1 MCGIAGIIDFNHH
14 EDMQALLQRMLGFL
28 HHRGPDA
35 GGLYMDHGVGLGHA
49 RLSIID
55 LAGGDQP
62 IHNEDRNV
70 WIVYNGEVFN
80 YPELRQELLTR
91 GHRFY
96 TTTDTEVIVHLYEEM
111 GPALFEKLN
120 GQFAFAIWD
129 ARKRHLILGRDRVGI
144 RPLFYVHNGQ
154 RLQFASEI
162 KALFADARIQRKLD
176 SQTLS
181 DIFTCWTPVDDRTP
195 FTGVRQVPAGHYAKF
210 SEKGIRITPYWTI
223 PAGDTD
229 PGERPFEDWLEE
241 FKALI
246 LDATRIRLR
255 ADVPVGAYLSGG
267 IDSTYTSAL
276 VKNNFNN
283 RLCTFSVGFSDQR
296 FDESHFQKLAL
307 ESLQTEHRM
316 TTCAE
321 NSIGAIFPDVVWH
334 TETPILR
341 TAPAPLFLL
350 ARLVRETNFKVVLTG
365 EGADEIMAGYNIFKE
380 AQVRRFWARNPLS
393 ENRPMLLQRLYPYI
407 FAEGS
412 ERAKQYLKSFFKKDL
427 EQTDSPIYSHLPRWH
442 NTAQLRHFFSDALR
456 NRTTGSKRF
465 EERFT
470 ASLPTDFMQWPALS
484 RAQYIEMRLFLTNYL
499 LSSQGDRM
507 AMAHS
512 VEGRYPFL
520 DYRVIEL
527 AFRMPPRYRLF
538 GLTEKHILKTAA
550 RGVIPPELIDRPKQP
565 YRAPISSAFVSSAPP
580 DYMADL
586 LSEKR
591 LEESSY
597 FAPRKVHQLRLK
609 ARQPNGR
616 ALSERENMA
625 LVGIISTQL
634 LDDQFI
640 RHFPTEPDHLHKN
653 LKIYHQDTENRL
665 N

>member
-1 MCGIAGIIDFNHH
+1 
-14 EDMQALLQRMLGFL
+14 
-28 HHRGPDA
+28 
-35 GGLYMDHGVGLGHA
+35 
-49 RLSIID
+49 
-55 LAGGDQP
+55 
-62 IHNEDRNV
+62 V

-80 YPELRQELLTR
+80 YPELREELISR
-91 GHRFY
+91 GHSFY

-129 ARKRHLILGRDRVGI
+129 ARKRRLLLGRDRVGI
-144 RPLFYVHNGQ
+144 RPLFYALDGG

-162 KALFADARIQRKLD
+162 KALFADSRIHRQID
-176 SQTLS
+176 PQTLA
-181 DIFTCWTPVDDRTP
+181 DIFTCWTPVDDRTA
-195 FTGVRQVPAGHYAKF
+195 FTGVRQVPAGHYAEF
-210 SEKGIRITPYWTI
+210 SENGIRITPYWTI
-223 PAGDTD
+223 PAGGTD

-276 VKNNFNN
+276 VKNHFNN
-283 RLCTFSVGFSDQR
+283 RLCTFSVGFSDRR
-296 FDESHFQKLAL
+296 FDESTFQKLAI

-316 TTCAE
+316 TTCTD
-321 NSIGAIFPDVVWH
+321 NSIGAIFPDVIWH

-380 AQVRRFWARNPLS
+380 AQVRRFWARAPDS
-393 ENRPMLLQRLYPYI
+393 DTRPMLLQRLYPYI
-407 FAEGS
+407 FSEGS
-412 ERAKQYLKSFFKKDL
+412 DKAKRYLKSFFKKGL
-427 EQTDSPIYSHLPRWH
+427 ANTDSPLYSHLPRWH
-442 NTAQLRHFFSDALR
+442 NTAQLRHFFSEALQR
-456 NRTTGSKRF
+456 QIDDTAAFETRF
-465 EERFT
+465 A
-470 ASLPTDFMQWPALS
+470 ASLPADVMQWPALS

-538 GLTEKHILKTAA
+538 GLTEKHILKAAA
-550 RGVIPPELIDRPKQP
+550 RGVIPQKLIDRPKQP
-565 YRAPISSAFVSSAPP
+565 YRAPISSAFVGSSPP
-580 DYMADL
+580 DYVADL
-586 LSEKR
+586 LSER
-591 LEESSY
+591 HLEETGI
-597 FAPRKVHQLRLK
+597 FNARKIQQLRQK
-609 ARQPNGR
+609 ALQPSGR

-634 LDDQFI
+634 LDEKFV
-640 RHFPTEPDHLHKN
+640 RNFPPEPSRLHED
-653 LKIYHQDTENRL
+653 LKIYHQNAENRL